1 MIIPPSRLIIL
12 VLALAFLAAI
22 GTPILASNSPPNI
35 ILIMADDVG
44 YSDVGCY
51 GGEIHT
57 PNLDALA
64 QGGKLPALIQTLV
77 TSDTF
82 TQRRAEQP

>member
-1 MIIPPSRLIIL
+1 VKTDRCTIKQM
-12 VLALAFLAAI
+12 
-22 GTPILASNSPPNI
+22 T
-35 ILIMADDVG
+35 
-44 YSDVGCY
+44 
-51 GGEIHT
+51 
-57 PNLDALA
+57 DALA

>member
-1 MIIPPSRLIIL
+1 MAEQ
-12 VLALAFLAAI
+12 VFTYALGRAPVKTDRCTI
-22 GTPILASNSPPNI
+22 KQMT
-35 ILIMADDVG
+35 
-44 YSDVGCY
+44 
-51 GGEIHT
+51 
-57 PNLDALA
+57 DALA